1 MQYLD
6 KQYPDTPTLI
16 PEGTAALQAVFA
28 DTFFSKVRS
37 LYFYMNIRTYKQLN
51 PASQEHWRRTREAT
65 FGVKLEEIAPEGSE
79 KAKQLWG
86 EVLAGLTAMA
96 GFMSAGREEG
106 PFVMGEKPTF
116 ADVVVASVLTW
127 AKRLLGENS
136 KEWKEILE
144 ADGGVWAR
152 YVDAFAKW
160 EKVDEEGLKTAP
172 VGRA

>member
-6 KQYPDTPTLI
+6 KQYPDTPRLI
-16 PEGTAALQAVFA
+16 PEGTTALQAVFV
-28 DTFFSKVRS
+28 DTFFAKVRP
-37 LYFYMNIRTYKQLN
+37 LYYYTNLRAYKQLN
-51 PASQEHWRRTREAT
+51 PVSQEHWRRTREAT

-86 EVLAGLTAMA
+86 EFLAGLTAMDA
-96 GFMSAGREEG
+96 FMSAGREEG

-116 ADVVVASVLTW
+116 ADVLVASVLAW
-127 AKRLLGENS
+127 AKRILGEDS

-144 ADGGVWAR
+144 ADGGIWAR

-160 EKVDEEGLKTAP
+160 EKVDEEGLKTAL
-172 VGRA
+172 VVRA